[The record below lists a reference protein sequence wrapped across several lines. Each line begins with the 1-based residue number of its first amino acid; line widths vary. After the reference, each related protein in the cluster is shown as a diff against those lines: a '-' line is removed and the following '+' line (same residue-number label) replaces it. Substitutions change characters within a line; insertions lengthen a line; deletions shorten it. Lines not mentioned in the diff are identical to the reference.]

1 MSLISKIAGWDRKF
15 AWSFFGFV
23 LAVFFGGLTIYNE
36 FIKNPNPAL
45 SVHIL
50 SDTNVLDVR
59 ENVPELKII
68 YGDVDIKNLNQTL
81 SVLVF
86 RVQNSGGAPILNA
99 YYDENVSPS
108 LALTVGRFVKVEQV
122 AATSDYLRTSAQTV
136 QTNQSTLQL
145 PRVIMEPGEG
155 YTVKALVLHG
165 PRNGLPL
172 KASGKIAGAKD
183 IPVLPLEAEQAA
195 ASLWTS
201 AFSGAVTIQLVRAP
215 AYFFGFTF
223 LLVSTFGSAAF
234 VSDRIEGASRR
245 RVANQ
250 FRRHN
255 KGELS
260 ASEVTVLDAYQERG
274 LRPLVRVKELLGN
287 EERLKRALEL
297 LRKMKADSPSP
308 FLRAQGIDTE
318 RVVEMHA
325 SSRGIIDAEGGVP
338 IDVLEK
344 LEIAALLEDGT
355 CEVNKP
361 LELFLSRFIDY
372 VNIKKS

>member
-23 LAVFFGGLTIYNE
+23 LAVFFGGLTLYNE

-68 YGDVDIKNLNQTL
+68 YGDMDIKNLNQTL

-86 RVQNSGGAPILNA
+86 RVQNSGGASILNT
-99 YYDENVSPS
+99 YYDEKASPS
-108 LALTVGRFVKVEQV
+108 LALTAGRFVKVEQV
-122 AATSDYLRTSAQTV
+122 AATSDYLRTSAQPV

-145 PRVIMEPGEG
+145 PRVILEPGEG
-155 YTVKALVLHG
+155 YTLKALFLHG

-172 KASGKIAGAKD
+172 RASGKIAGAKD
-183 IPVLPLEAEQAA
+183 IPVLPPEAAQAA
-195 ASLWTS
+195 ESMWTS
-201 AFSGAVTIQLVRAP
+201 AFSGPLTIQLVRAP
-215 AYFFGFTF
+215 AYFFGFI
-223 LLVSTFGSAAF
+223 LLMAGTFGSAAF
-234 VSDRIEGASRR
+234 VFDRIESVSRR
-245 RVANQ
+245 RVAKQ

-260 ASEVTVLDAYQERG
+260 PSEATVLEAYQERG
-274 LRPLVRVKELLGN
+274 LRPLVRVKELLGD

-297 LRKMKADSPSP
+297 LKKMSAEPQSP

-318 RVVEMHA
+318 RVIEMHA
-325 SSRGIIDAEGGVP
+325 TSRGIIDAEGGVP
-338 IDVLEK
+338 IDILKK
-344 LEIAALLEDGT
+344 LEIASLREDGT

-361 LELFLSRFIDY
+361 LEQFLSRFIDY